1 MKIAIGTD
9 DGKTIRE
16 GHFGSSRYYRIIEIL
31 NGEITGSELRGN
43 PHVKIEN
50 DSGHHGETG
59 KVVDLLKDCSLFI
72 AGSMGKK
79 SSSEITAKHIDCIIT
94 KFKTVDLAV
103 LKYLQGKNE
112 GFKFYDADSG
122 KFTSCSEREKKI
134 ELQKSRYE

>member
-9 DGKTIRE
+9 DGKTIRK

-31 NGEITGSELRGN
+31 NGEITGRELRGN
-43 PHVKIEN
+43 PHAETEN
-50 DSGHHGETG
+50 ATGHHGQARQII
-59 KVVDLLKDCSLFI
+59 DLLKDCSLFI

-79 SSSEITAKHIDCIIT
+79 SSSGITARHIDCIIT

-103 LKYLQGKNE
+103 SKYMQGENE

-122 KFTSCSEREKKI
+122 KFISCFERENKMG
-134 ELQKSRYE
+134 LVQL